1 MTNVGI
7 MPKKIS
13 QAQELKIY
21 KMHHEGLSNSEI
33 ARALKINEKTIRNY
47 VGERENDSSKT
58 TTKPKKT
65 HRKPRGAGNPSDPGS
80 EERSRES
87 EHSDQDHH
95 ASGEGITF
103 TGGRKTGGNNAMN
116 KEQVAEKQWKCPS
129 CGHEWD
135 GSPDKCPSCGV
146 ELERGTSA

>member
-1 MTNVGI
+1 

-65 HRKPRGAGNPSDPGS
+65 RRKPRGSGDPSDPGS

-87 EHSDQDHH
+87 EHTDQDHH
-95 ASGEGITF
+95 ALGEGITF
-103 TGGRKTGGNNAMN
+103 TGGRKTGGTEPMTEKNE
-116 KEQVAEKQWKCPS
+116 KEWQCPECGHQFDGKLAKCPN
-129 CGHEWD
+129 CG
-135 GSPDKCPSCGV
+135 C
-146 ELERGTSA
+146 ELEY